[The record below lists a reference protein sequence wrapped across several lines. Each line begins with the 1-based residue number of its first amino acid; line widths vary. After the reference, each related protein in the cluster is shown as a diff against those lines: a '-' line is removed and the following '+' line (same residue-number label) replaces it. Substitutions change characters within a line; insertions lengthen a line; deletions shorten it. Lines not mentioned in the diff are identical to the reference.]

1 MALKPFF
8 RPEAGL
14 TSPLKVGN
22 ITTIIDMEKIISAAN
37 ANRNFS
43 QLLRAVREG
52 RTYVVT
58 SHGRPVARI
67 APLDSDTQ
75 KREAAKAALLK
86 RLRSQPIVDIG
97 PWTRDELYDGE

>member
-1 MALKPFF
+1 
-8 RPEAGL
+8 
-14 TSPLKVGN
+14 
-22 ITTIIDMEKIISAAN
+22 MEKIISAAN